1 MNGVNNMSGTNSTH
15 GTNSTMGEVMTEA
28 AALVYI
34 VDDDPSVRRALTRLV
49 KSAGYGVE
57 AYGSA
62 REFLDHARVGHAPAC
77 VVLDVQLPDLSG
89 LELQRE
95 LDERLPII
103 FLTGHGDIAMTV
115 GAIKAGATDF
125 LTKPVRD
132 HDLLRAIE
140 QALAHSVQVSRVTH
154 ELEELRRRVGRLTVR
169 EREVMDLV
177 VLGRL
182 NKQVACELGTVEKT
196 VKAHRARVMQKM
208 EVGSLAELVRIADKI
223 AVADVANHP
232 ASLHTPHAPHTP
244 HTPHRDTPQMARAAA
259 ARERIRDQGP
269 IPRAPAVS

>member
-1 MNGVNNMSGTNSTH
+1 MS
-15 GTNSTMGEVMTEA
+15 EA
-28 AALVYI
+28 AALVYV
-34 VDDDPSVRRALTRLV
+34 VDDDSSVRRALTRLV
-49 KSAGYGVE
+49 RSAGHEVE

-62 REFLDHARVGHAPAC
+62 REFLAHACGERTPAC

-95 LDERLPII
+95 LDARLPIV

-132 HDLLRAIE
+132 DDLLRAIDL
-140 QALAHSVQVSRVTH
+140 ALARSVEVSKSIH
-154 ELEELRRRVGRLTVR
+154 ELEELRSRVGRLTVR
-169 EREVMDLV
+169 EREVMNLV

-208 EVGSLAELVRIADKI
+208 EVSSLAELVRIADKV
-223 AVADVANHP
+223 AVTNP
-232 ASLHTPHAPHTP
+232 PTTPTRR
-244 HTPHRDTPQMARAAA
+244 T
-259 ARERIRDQGP
+259 I
-269 IPRAPAVS
+269 

>member
-1 MNGVNNMSGTNSTH
+1 MN
-15 GTNSTMGEVMTEA
+15 EA
-28 AALVYI
+28 AGLVYV
-34 VDDDPSVRRALTRLV
+34 VDDDSSVRRALTRLV
-49 KSAGYGVE
+49 RSAGHEVE

-62 REFLDHARVGHAPAC
+62 REFLEHACGERTPAC

-95 LDERLPII
+95 LDARLPIV
-103 FLTGHGDIAMTV
+103 FLTGYGDIAMTV

-132 HDLLRAIE
+132 DDLLGAIDL
-140 QALAHSVQVSRVTH
+140 ALARSIEVSKSIH
-154 ELEELRRRVGRLTVR
+154 ELEELRSRVGRLTVR
-169 EREVMDLV
+169 EREVMNLV

-208 EVGSLAELVRIADKI
+208 EAGSLAELVRIADKV
-223 AVADVANHP
+223 AVANPANHAYPANHLPEPPRTDSSADARKP
-232 ASLHTPHAPHTP
+232 ASG
-244 HTPHRDTPQMARAAA
+244 
-259 ARERIRDQGP
+259 RIRDQGP
-269 IPRAPAVS
+269 IPPTPAVS

>member
-1 MNGVNNMSGTNSTH
+1 MN
-15 GTNSTMGEVMTEA
+15 EA
-28 AALVYI
+28 AGLVYV
-34 VDDDPSVRRALTRLV
+34 VDDDPSVCRALTRLV
-49 KSAGYGVE
+49 RSAGHEVE

-62 REFLDHARVGHAPAC
+62 REFLEHACGERTPAC

-95 LDERLPII
+95 LDARLPIV
-103 FLTGHGDIAMTV
+103 FLTGYGDIAMTV

-132 HDLLRAIE
+132 DDLLGAIDL
-140 QALAHSVQVSRVTH
+140 ALARSIEVSKSIH
-154 ELEELRRRVGRLTVR
+154 ELEELRSRVGRLTVR
-169 EREVMDLV
+169 EREVMNLV

-208 EVGSLAELVRIADKI
+208 EAGSLAELVRIADKV
-223 AVADVANHP
+223 AVANPANHAYP
-232 ASLHTPHAPHTP
+232 ANHLPEPPRTDSSA
-244 HTPHRDTPQMARAAA
+244 DARKPATG
-259 ARERIRDQGP
+259 RIRDQGP
-269 IPRAPAVS
+269 IPPTPAVS

>member
-1 MNGVNNMSGTNSTH
+1 MNETTS
-15 GTNSTMGEVMTEA
+15 
-28 AALVYI
+28 LVYV
-34 VDDDPSVRRALTRLV
+34 VDDDASVRRALTRLV
-49 KSAGYGVE
+49 RSAGHE
-57 AYGSA
+57 AQAYGSA
-62 REFLDHARVGHAPAC
+62 REFLEHADAGRTPAC

-95 LDERLPII
+95 LDARLPII

-132 HDLLRAIE
+132 RDLLRAIE
-140 QALAHSVQVSRVTH
+140 QALMHSVEISKSMR
-154 ELEELRRRVGRLTVR
+154 ELEALRTRVGRLTVR
-169 EREVMDLV
+169 EREVMNLI

-208 EVGSLAELVRIADKI
+208 EVGSLAELVRIADRI
-223 AVADVANHP
+223 AVASLANHATDP
-232 ASLHTPHAPHTP
+232 TDTTDTTHAVGRASSSAP
-244 HTPHRDTPQMARAAA
+244 
-259 ARERIRDQGP
+259 IRDQGP
-269 IPRAPAVS
+269 IPPTPAVS

>member
-1 MNGVNNMSGTNSTH
+1 MSEES
-15 GTNSTMGEVMTEA
+15 
-28 AALVYI
+28 ALVFV
-34 VDDDPSVRRALTRLV
+34 VDDDPSVRRALTRLIRL
-49 KSAGYGVE
+49 AGHEVE

-62 REFLDHARVGHAPAC
+62 REFLEHARAGHAPAC

-95 LDERLPII
+95 LDARLPII

-115 GAIKAGATDF
+115 GAIKAGASDF

-132 HDLLRAIE
+132 DDLLRAID
-140 QALAHSVQVSRVTH
+140 QALARSVEVSKSMH
-154 ELEELRRRVGRLTVR
+154 ELEELRSRVGRLTVR
-169 EREVMDLV
+169 EREVMNLV

-208 EVGSLAELVRIADKI
+208 EVSSLAELVRIADK
-223 AVADVANHP
+223 VAGAKGESHAAEP
-232 ASLHTPHAPHTP
+232 PHAVPSVLV
-244 HTPHRDTPQMARAAA
+244 RNAD
-259 ARERIRDQGP
+259 
-269 IPRAPAVS
+269 

>member
-1 MNGVNNMSGTNSTH
+1 MN
-15 GTNSTMGEVMTEA
+15 EA
-28 AALVYI
+28 AALVYV

-49 KSAGYGVE
+49 RLAGHEVE

-62 REFLDHARVGHAPAC
+62 REFLEHACGERTPAC
-77 VVLDVQLPDLSG
+77 DVLDVQLPDLSG

-95 LDERLPII
+95 LDARLPIV

-132 HDLLRAIE
+132 DDLLRAIDL
-140 QALAHSVQVSRVTH
+140 ALARSIEVSKSIH
-154 ELEELRRRVGRLTVR
+154 ELEELRSRVGRLTVR
-169 EREVMDLV
+169 EREVMNLV

-208 EVGSLAELVRIADKI
+208 EVGSLAELVRIADK
-223 AVADVANHP
+223 VAVANHAHAANHLPEPPHAHSSADASEP
-232 ASLHTPHAPHTP
+232 ASG
-244 HTPHRDTPQMARAAA
+244 
-259 ARERIRDQGP
+259 RIRDQGP
-269 IPRAPAVS
+269 IPPTPTVS

>member
-1 MNGVNNMSGTNSTH
+1 MN
-15 GTNSTMGEVMTEA
+15 EA
-28 AALVYI
+28 AGLVYV
-34 VDDDPSVRRALTRLV
+34 VDDDPSVCRALTRLV
-49 KSAGYGVE
+49 RSAGHEVE

-62 REFLDHARVGHAPAC
+62 REFLEHACGERTPAC

-95 LDERLPII
+95 LDARLPIV
-103 FLTGHGDIAMTV
+103 FLTGYGDIAMTV

-132 HDLLRAIE
+132 DDLLGAIDL
-140 QALAHSVQVSRVTH
+140 ALARSIEVPKSIH
-154 ELEELRRRVGRLTVR
+154 ELEELRSRVGRLTVR
-169 EREVMDLV
+169 EREVMNLV

-208 EVGSLAELVRIADKI
+208 EAGSLAELVRIADKV
-223 AVADVANHP
+223 AVANPANHAYPANHLPEPPRTDSSADARKP
-232 ASLHTPHAPHTP
+232 ASG
-244 HTPHRDTPQMARAAA
+244 
-259 ARERIRDQGP
+259 RIRDQGP
-269 IPRAPAVS
+269 IPPTPAVS

>member
-1 MNGVNNMSGTNSTH
+1 MN
-15 GTNSTMGEVMTEA
+15 EA
-28 AALVYI
+28 AALVYV
-34 VDDDPSVRRALTRLV
+34 VDDDPSVRRALTRLIRT
-49 KSAGYGVE
+49 AGHEVE

-62 REFLDHARVGHAPAC
+62 REFLEHACGERTPAC

-89 LELQRE
+89 LALQRE
-95 LDERLPII
+95 LDARLPIV

-132 HDLLRAIE
+132 DDLLRAIDL
-140 QALAHSVQVSRVTH
+140 ALARSVEVSKSIH
-154 ELEELRRRVGRLTVR
+154 ELEELRSRVGRLTVR
-169 EREVMDLV
+169 EREVMNLV

-208 EVGSLAELVRIADKI
+208 EVGSLAELVRIADK
-223 AVADVANHP
+223 VAVANHAHAANHLPEPPHAHSSADASEP
-232 ASLHTPHAPHTP
+232 ASG
-244 HTPHRDTPQMARAAA
+244 
-259 ARERIRDQGP
+259 RIRDQGP
-269 IPRAPAVS
+269 IPPTPAVS

>member
-1 MNGVNNMSGTNSTH
+1 MN
-15 GTNSTMGEVMTEA
+15 EA
-28 AALVYI
+28 AALVYV

-49 KSAGYGVE
+49 RLAGHEVE

-62 REFLDHARVGHAPAC
+62 REFLEHACGERTPAC

-95 LDERLPII
+95 LDARLPIV

-125 LTKPVRD
+125 LTKPVRED
-132 HDLLRAIE
+132 DLLRAIDL
-140 QALAHSVQVSRVTH
+140 ALARSIEVSKSIH
-154 ELEELRRRVGRLTVR
+154 ELEELRSRVGRLTVR
-169 EREVMDLV
+169 EREVMNLV

-196 VKAHRARVMQKM
+196 VKAHRARVMQKT
-208 EVGSLAELVRIADKI
+208 EVGSLAELVRIADKV
-223 AVADVANHP
+223 AVVNPASHTNPANHLPEPPHTDASADARKP
-232 ASLHTPHAPHTP
+232 ASG
-244 HTPHRDTPQMARAAA
+244 
-259 ARERIRDQGP
+259 RIRDQGP
-269 IPRAPAVS
+269 IPPTPTVS

>member
-1 MNGVNNMSGTNSTH
+1 MS
-15 GTNSTMGEVMTEA
+15 EA
-28 AALVYI
+28 AGLVYV
-34 VDDDPSVRRALTRLV
+34 VDDDPSVCRALTRLV
-49 KSAGYGVE
+49 RSAGHEVE

-62 REFLDHARVGHAPAC
+62 REFLEHACGERTPAC

-95 LDERLPII
+95 LDARLPIV
-103 FLTGHGDIAMTV
+103 FLTGYGDIAMTV

-132 HDLLRAIE
+132 DDLLGAIDL
-140 QALAHSVQVSRVTH
+140 ALARSIEVSKSIH
-154 ELEELRRRVGRLTVR
+154 ELEELRSRVGRLTVR
-169 EREVMDLV
+169 EREVMNLV

-208 EVGSLAELVRIADKI
+208 EAGSLAELVRIADKV
-223 AVADVANHP
+223 AVANPANHAHPANHLPEPPRTDSSADARKP
-232 ASLHTPHAPHTP
+232 ASG
-244 HTPHRDTPQMARAAA
+244 
-259 ARERIRDQGP
+259 RIRDQGP
-269 IPRAPAVS
+269 IPPTPAVS

>member
-1 MNGVNNMSGTNSTH
+1 MN
-15 GTNSTMGEVMTEA
+15 EA
-28 AALVYI
+28 AGLVYV
-34 VDDDPSVRRALTRLV
+34 VDDDPSVCRALTRLV
-49 KSAGYGVE
+49 RSAGHEVE

-62 REFLDHARVGHAPAC
+62 REFLEHACGERTPAC

-95 LDERLPII
+95 LDARLPIV
-103 FLTGHGDIAMTV
+103 FLTGYGDIAMTV

-132 HDLLRAIE
+132 DDLLGAIDL
-140 QALAHSVQVSRVTH
+140 ALARSIEVSKSIH
-154 ELEELRRRVGRLTVR
+154 ELEELRSRVGRLTVR
-169 EREVMDLV
+169 EREVMNLV

-208 EVGSLAELVRIADKI
+208 EAGSLAELVRIADKV
-223 AVADVANHP
+223 AVANPANHAYPANHLPEPPRTDSSADARKP
-232 ASLHTPHAPHTP
+232 ASG
-244 HTPHRDTPQMARAAA
+244 
-259 ARERIRDQGP
+259 RIRDQGP
-269 IPRAPAVS
+269 IPPTPTVS

>member
-1 MNGVNNMSGTNSTH
+1 MS
-15 GTNSTMGEVMTEA
+15 EA
-28 AALVYI
+28 AALVYV

-49 KSAGYGVE
+49 RSAGHEVE

-62 REFLDHARVGHAPAC
+62 REFLGHACGERTPAC

-95 LDERLPII
+95 LDARLPIV

-132 HDLLRAIE
+132 DDLLRAIDL
-140 QALAHSVQVSRVTH
+140 ALARSVEVSKSIH
-154 ELEELRRRVGRLTVR
+154 ELEELRSRVGRLTVR
-169 EREVMDLV
+169 EREVMNLV

-208 EVGSLAELVRIADKI
+208 EVSSLAELVRIADKV
-223 AVADVANHP
+223 AVTTPPTTP
-232 ASLHTPHAPHTP
+232 ARRT
-244 HTPHRDTPQMARAAA
+244 
-259 ARERIRDQGP
+259 I
-269 IPRAPAVS
+269 

>member
-1 MNGVNNMSGTNSTH
+1 VC
-15 GTNSTMGEVMTEA
+15 
-28 AALVYI
+28 
-34 VDDDPSVRRALTRLV
+34 RALTRLV
-49 KSAGYGVE
+49 RSAGHEVE

-62 REFLDHARVGHAPAC
+62 REFLEHACGERTPAC

-95 LDERLPII
+95 LDARLPIV
-103 FLTGHGDIAMTV
+103 FLTGYGDIAMTV

-132 HDLLRAIE
+132 DDLLGAIDL
-140 QALAHSVQVSRVTH
+140 ALARSIEVSKSIH
-154 ELEELRRRVGRLTVR
+154 ELEELRSRVGRLTVR
-169 EREVMDLV
+169 EREVMNLV

-208 EVGSLAELVRIADKI
+208 EAGSLAELVRIADKV
-223 AVADVANHP
+223 AVANPANHAYPANHLPEPPRTDSSADARKP
-232 ASLHTPHAPHTP
+232 ASG
-244 HTPHRDTPQMARAAA
+244 
-259 ARERIRDQGP
+259 RIRDQGP
-269 IPRAPAVS
+269 IPPTPAVS

>member
-1 MNGVNNMSGTNSTH
+1 MN
-15 GTNSTMGEVMTEA
+15 EA
-28 AALVYI
+28 AALVYV

-49 KSAGYGVE
+49 RSAGHEVE

-62 REFLDHARVGHAPAC
+62 REFLEHACGERTPAC

-95 LDERLPII
+95 LDARLPIV

-115 GAIKAGATDF
+115 GAIKAGANDF
-125 LTKPVRD
+125 LTKPVRED
-132 HDLLRAIE
+132 DLLRAINL
-140 QALAHSVQVSRVTH
+140 ALARSIEVSKSIH
-154 ELEELRRRVGRLTVR
+154 ELEELRSRVGRLTVR
-169 EREVMDLV
+169 EREVMNLV

-208 EVGSLAELVRIADKI
+208 EVGSLAELVRIADK
-223 AVADVANHP
+223 VAVANHAHAANHLPEPPHVHSSADASEP
-232 ASLHTPHAPHTP
+232 ASG
-244 HTPHRDTPQMARAAA
+244 
-259 ARERIRDQGP
+259 RIRDQGP
-269 IPRAPAVS
+269 IPPTPTVS

>member
-1 MNGVNNMSGTNSTH
+1 MN
-15 GTNSTMGEVMTEA
+15 EA
-28 AALVYI
+28 AALVYV
-34 VDDDPSVRRALTRLV
+34 VDDDPSVRRALTRLIR
-49 KSAGYGVE
+49 SAGHEVE

-62 REFLDHARVGHAPAC
+62 REFLEHACGERTPAC

-89 LELQRE
+89 LALQRE
-95 LDERLPII
+95 LDARLPIV

-132 HDLLRAIE
+132 DDLLRAIDL
-140 QALAHSVQVSRVTH
+140 ALARSVEVSKSIH
-154 ELEELRRRVGRLTVR
+154 ELEELRSRVGRLTVR
-169 EREVMDLV
+169 EREVMNLV

-208 EVGSLAELVRIADKI
+208 EVGSLAGAHRRQGGHRQSRPRRESFARTAARAFLRRCER
-223 AVADVANHP
+223 
-232 ASLHTPHAPHTP
+232 ASLRP
-244 HTPHRDTPQMARAAA
+244 DTGPRSNTTDARSL
-259 ARERIRDQGP
+259 I
-269 IPRAPAVS
+269 VYC

>member
-1 MNGVNNMSGTNSTH
+1 MS
-15 GTNSTMGEVMTEA
+15 EA
-28 AALVYI
+28 AALVYV

-49 KSAGYGVE
+49 RSAGHEVE

-62 REFLDHARVGHAPAC
+62 REFLAHACGERTPAC

-95 LDERLPII
+95 LDARLPIV

-132 HDLLRAIE
+132 DDLLRAIDL
-140 QALAHSVQVSRVTH
+140 ALARSVEVSKSIH
-154 ELEELRRRVGRLTVR
+154 ELEELRSRVGRLTVR
-169 EREVMDLV
+169 EREVMNLV

-208 EVGSLAELVRIADKI
+208 EVSSLAELVRIADKV
-223 AVADVANHP
+223 AVT
-232 ASLHTPHAPHTP
+232 TPPTTP
-244 HTPHRDTPQMARAAA
+244 TRRT
-259 ARERIRDQGP
+259 I
-269 IPRAPAVS
+269 

>member
-1 MNGVNNMSGTNSTH
+1 MN
-15 GTNSTMGEVMTEA
+15 EA
-28 AALVYI
+28 AGLVYV
-34 VDDDPSVRRALTRLV
+34 VDDDPSVCRALTRLV
-49 KSAGYGVE
+49 RSAGHEVE

-62 REFLDHARVGHAPAC
+62 REFLEHACGERTPAC

-95 LDERLPII
+95 LDARLPIV
-103 FLTGHGDIAMTV
+103 FLTGYGDIAMTV

-132 HDLLRAIE
+132 DDLLGAIDL
-140 QALAHSVQVSRVTH
+140 ALARSIEVSKSIH
-154 ELEELRRRVGRLTVR
+154 ELEELRSRVGRLTVR
-169 EREVMDLV
+169 EREVMNLV

-208 EVGSLAELVRIADKI
+208 EAGSLAELVRIADKV
-223 AVADVANHP
+223 AVANPANHAHPANHLPEPPRTDSSADARKP
-232 ASLHTPHAPHTP
+232 ASG
-244 HTPHRDTPQMARAAA
+244 
-259 ARERIRDQGP
+259 RIRDQGP
-269 IPRAPAVS
+269 IPPTPAVS

>member
-1 MNGVNNMSGTNSTH
+1 MSATGGINGAMSEAATQ
-15 GTNSTMGEVMTEA
+15 A
-28 AALVYI
+28 AALVYV

-62 REFLDHARVGHAPAC
+62 REFLDHACAGHVPAC

-132 HDLLRAIE
+132 DDLLRAIE
-140 QALAHSVQVSRVTH
+140 QALAHSVQVSSAMH
-154 ELEELRRRVGRLTVR
+154 ELEVLRSRVGRLTVR
-169 EREVMDLV
+169 EREVMNLI
-177 VLGRL
+177 VLGLL

-223 AVADVANHP
+223 AVATVARNP
-232 ASLHTPHAPHTP
+232 FSPQAPHTNEP
-244 HTPHRDTPQMARAAA
+244 HVVRGAS
-259 ARERIRDQGP
+259 RERIRDQGP

>member
-1 MNGVNNMSGTNSTH
+1 MN
-15 GTNSTMGEVMTEA
+15 EA
-28 AALVYI
+28 AALVYV
-34 VDDDPSVRRALTRLV
+34 VDDDPSVRRALTRLIR
-49 KSAGYGVE
+49 SAGHEVE

-62 REFLDHARVGHAPAC
+62 REFLEHACGERTPAC

-95 LDERLPII
+95 LDARLPIV

-132 HDLLRAIE
+132 DDLLRAIDL
-140 QALAHSVQVSRVTH
+140 ALARSVEVSKSIH
-154 ELEELRRRVGRLTVR
+154 ELEELRSRVGRLTVR
-169 EREVMDLV
+169 EREVMNLV

-208 EVGSLAELVRIADKI
+208 EVGSLAELVRIADK
-223 AVADVANHP
+223 VAVANHAHAANHLPEPPHVHSSADASEP
-232 ASLHTPHAPHTP
+232 ASG
-244 HTPHRDTPQMARAAA
+244 
-259 ARERIRDQGP
+259 RIRDQGP
-269 IPRAPAVS
+269 IPPTPAVS

>member
-1 MNGVNNMSGTNSTH
+1 MS
-15 GTNSTMGEVMTEA
+15 EA
-28 AALVYI
+28 AALVYV

-49 KSAGYGVE
+49 RSAGHEVE

-62 REFLDHARVGHAPAC
+62 REFLAHACGERTPAC

-95 LDERLPII
+95 LDARLPIV

-132 HDLLRAIE
+132 DDLLRAIDL
-140 QALAHSVQVSRVTH
+140 ALARSVEVSKSIH
-154 ELEELRRRVGRLTVR
+154 ELEELRSRVGRLTVR
-169 EREVMDLV
+169 EREVMNLV

-208 EVGSLAELVRIADKI
+208 EVGSLAELVRIADKV
-223 AVADVANHP
+223 AVANPASHTNPANHLPEPPHTDASVDARKP
-232 ASLHTPHAPHTP
+232 ASG
-244 HTPHRDTPQMARAAA
+244 
-259 ARERIRDQGP
+259 RIRDQGP
-269 IPRAPAVS
+269 IPPTPTVS

>member
-1 MNGVNNMSGTNSTH
+1 MN
-15 GTNSTMGEVMTEA
+15 EA
-28 AALVYI
+28 AGLVYV
-34 VDDDPSVRRALTRLV
+34 VDDDSSVRRALTRLV
-49 KSAGYGVE
+49 RSAGHEVE

-62 REFLDHARVGHAPAC
+62 REFLEHACGERTPAC

-95 LDERLPII
+95 LDARLPIV
-103 FLTGHGDIAMTV
+103 FLTGYGDIAMTV

-132 HDLLRAIE
+132 DDLLGAIDL
-140 QALAHSVQVSRVTH
+140 ALARSIEVSKSIH
-154 ELEELRRRVGRLTVR
+154 ELEELRSRVGRLTVR
-169 EREVMDLV
+169 EREVMNLV

-208 EVGSLAELVRIADKI
+208 EAGSLAELVRIADKV
-223 AVADVANHP
+223 AVANPANHAYPANHLPEPPRTDSSADARKP
-232 ASLHTPHAPHTP
+232 ASG
-244 HTPHRDTPQMARAAA
+244 
-259 ARERIRDQGP
+259 RIRDQGP
-269 IPRAPAVS
+269 IPPTPTVS